1 MLRFKQHLY
10 ENYLATALSA
20 DVRDAIKQ
28 KGGKI
33 YQIGVAVRDE
43 ILGKV
48 SKDLDLLVV
57 GLELDELGRI
67 LKPFGKVNLV
77 GKAFG
82 IIKFVP
88 EGETE
93 EIDISIPR
101 VDSKS
106 TGKGHK
112 DFEVKLG
119 KGITLQQ
126 DQLRRDFWIN
136 ALAKDIDTG
145 EVIDVERKGMT
156 DIENKE
162 IRMISPTAFEEDPLR
177 MLRAVQFAARF
188 DFKIE
193 KETFNEI
200 KKNARSISTVSAER
214 FQEEFRKMFSK
225 AKKPSIGI
233 KLLFATGLMHNI
245 FMYSNK
251 GHIDFRTIDKLDKK
265 AFPAFIAML
274 LSGYGNKAENVVSS
288 VMRLS
293 NNDSSAVQAVVT
305 YMTKSPFL
313 ERDDFKLIRFL
324 KNVDDKGIKNI
335 DAYLTA
341 KRKPTLSSKLKRMKV
356 TSIRDLSVDGRDL
369 MKLGMKGKQIGDA
382 LEYALEFAVRSGRND
397 KSELMNAI
405 KEKFGIKEEPAFSEE
420 EWGDILFA
428 KELAIRR
435 VTEQV
440 EAESILKYYPSPREV
455 KYIRSVRHKLIKKNP
470 DMKPIGDDKL
480 HVTLAGGPGW
490 KKISSEFKGVR
501 FDNPDFQL
509 EFEEPKKVESSGK
522 ISWYM
527 KVKQQRQLKDYV
539 TDLLQKD
546 PDPKRVFHVS
556 IANKTGKVGD
566 SVANI

>member
-1 MLRFKQHLY
+1 MKSFKRHLY
-10 ENYLATALSA
+10 ESYLATALSA
-20 DVRDAIKQ
+20 DVRDAIKR

-33 YQIGVAVRDE
+33 YQIGGAVRDE

-57 GLELDELGRI
+57 GIELDELSRV

-82 IIKFVP
+82 ILKFVP
-88 EGETE
+88 EGESE
-93 EIDISIPR
+93 EVDISIPR

-156 DIENKE
+156 DIKNKE
-162 IRMISPTAFEEDPLR
+162 IRMISPVAFEEDPLR
-177 MLRAVQFAARF
+177 MLRAIQFAARF
-188 DFKIE
+188 GFKIE
-193 KETFNEI
+193 KETFKEI

-214 FQEEFRKMFSK
+214 FQEEFRKMFTK
-225 AKKPSIGI
+225 AEKPSIGI
-233 KLLFATGLMHNI
+233 KLLFVTGLIDHI
-245 FMYSNK
+245 LPQSNLR
-251 GHIDFRTIDKLDKK
+251 HIDLASIDKLDKK
-265 AFPAFIAML
+265 AFPTFIGMMM
-274 LSGYGNKAENVVSS
+274 SGYGSS
-288 VMRLS
+288 AGKEVASKMRLS
-293 NNDSSAVQAVVT
+293 KVDSDAVQVVVT

-313 ERDDFKLIRFL
+313 ERDDFKLVQFM
-324 KNVDDKGIKNI
+324 KGVSNKGIQSI
-335 DAYLTA
+335 DAYLDA
-341 KRKPTLSSKLKRMKV
+341 KKRPTLSSKLKRMKV
-356 TSIRDLSVDGRDL
+356 TSIRDLSVGGRDL
-369 MKLGMKGKQIGDA
+369 MKLGIRGKQVGDA
-382 LEYALEFAVRSGRND
+382 LQYALEFAVRSGRND

-428 KELAIRR
+428 KELAIRK